1 VLLCER
7 LPLEK
12 DRFGGSKKMWQ
23 NMEQGS
29 EVGEQQSDG
38 DASQMPYV
46 PNGLKGHAINTIFSF
61 LRD

>member
-1 VLLCER
+1 
-7 LPLEK
+7 
-12 DRFGGSKKMWQ
+12 
-23 NMEQGS
+23 MEQGS